1 MKKVVII
8 LNIAFLL
15 IIFSFYGCG
24 IANETNSG
32 LDSGTSTTPSP
43 GATTH
48 IVEMTDDYEFVP
60 SSLTIKQG
68 DSVEWVLI
76 QGNHEI
82 ASGTVIEGKD
92 GREGVPDGLWE
103 SGKMASGSFTYTF
116 NSTGTFPYYCESHL
130 DLGMIGTI
138 TVE

>member
-48 IVEMTDDYEFVP
+48 IVEMTSDYEFVP

-68 DSVEWVLI
+68 DSVKWVLI
-76 QGNHEI
+76 EKVHEI
-82 ASGTVIEGKD
+82 ASGTVIEGPD
-92 GREGVPDGLWE
+92 GKEGVPDGLWD

-116 NSTGTFPYYCESHL
+116 NSTGTFPYYCDSHL
-130 DLGMIGTI
+130 DQGMIGSI